1 MGEQLSQSGGFVH
14 PAASSGDLIL
24 DVWAR
29 PNQYGCYQLAGGN
42 ALSPETAASNAPWMD
57 TALTPDERA
66 ALLEAALTED
76 ERHGLLHSYW
86 ATGFLPDAG
95 LPEGAIPG
103 AGYVPPISRLGV
115 PGLYETDASLG
126 VTNPRNARRGDTATA
141 LPSGLAL
148 AATFDADLA
157 FEGGAMIGDEAARKG
172 FNVLLG
178 GGMNLTRDPRCGRN
192 FEYLGED
199 PLLAGVLAGES
210 IRGIQS
216 QGIIATA
223 KHFVLNDQETGRH
236 VVNAVIDEAALRES
250 DLLAFQI
257 AIERGAPGAIMSAYN
272 KINGY
277 YACENDTLLNG
288 VLKGDWAYPGF
299 VMADWGATIS
309 VQAANA
315 GLDQQSGAQLDFRV
329 WFDKPLRASV
339 AAGETPPERISDMAR
354 RILRSM
360 FAAGLFDRALPSGEP
375 VDYAA
380 HGRIA
385 RRAASEGIVLLK
397 NAGGLLPLSEG
408 ITRIV
413 VIGGHSDVGVLCG
426 GGSSQVTTGKGHA
439 AFIHAGGEG
448 AMMAMASEAYHP
460 SPPLAAIK
468 RAAIGTRVSFV
479 NGRYPSEAAMIA
491 READVAIVFANQW
504 TTEGADV
511 PDLTL
516 PNGQDALIT
525 ATAAA
530 NPNTIVVL
538 QTGGPVLMPWLDD
551 VAGVLEAWYPGG
563 EGGEAIA
570 DILFGRASPAGRL
583 PVTFPQSTDQLP
595 RPSLPGLGQRWQGPF
610 GARVDLSKAPGFDI
624 PHAEGSDVGYRWY
637 ARTGQT
643 PLFPFGFGLSY
654 TSFSYANLVVTG
666 GETLRITFEVANT
679 GPCEGIDTPQVYL
692 TSRGGTS
699 MLRLIGWSRL
709 RLKPG
714 ERRTATITADPRLLA
729 DFDTARRGWRVPG
742 GDYTVAVGRS
752 AEDHVLSASAS
763 VSEIRI
769 KP

>member
-1 MGEQLSQSGGFVH
+1 MPSVTSL
-14 PAASSGDLIL
+14 
-24 DVWAR
+24 
-29 PNQYGCYQLAGGN
+29 
-42 ALSPETAASNAPWMD
+42 SNAPWMD

-66 ALLEAALTED
+66 ALLEAELTED
-76 ERHGLLHSYW
+76 ERHGLLHSHW
-86 ATGFLPDAG
+86 ATGFLPGVTLPDDA
-95 LPEGAIPG
+95 LPG
-103 AGYVPPISRLGV
+103 AGYVPPIPRLGI

-126 VTNPRNARRGDTATA
+126 VTNPRNARPGDAATA

-148 AATFDADLA
+148 AATFDPALA
-157 FEGGAMIGDEAARKG
+157 FDGGAMIGDEAARKG

-199 PLLAGVLAGES
+199 PLLAGLLSGEA
-210 IRGIQS
+210 IRGTQS

-272 KINGY
+272 KINGH
-277 YACENDTLLNG
+277 YACENDALLNG

-315 GLDQQSGAQLDFRV
+315 GLDQQSGEELDHKV
-329 WFDKPLRASV
+329 WFDEPLRASV
-339 AAGETPPERISDMAR
+339 AAGETPRARVSDMAR

-360 FAAGLFDRALPSGEP
+360 FAAGLFDRPLPKGEP
-375 VDYAA
+375 IDYAA

-385 RRAASEGIVLLK
+385 YQAAAEGIVLLR
-397 NAGGLLPLSEG
+397 NERGTLPLSG
-408 ITRIV
+408 KARQIV
-413 VIGGHSDVGVLCG
+413 VIGGYSDVGVLCG

-468 RAAIGTRVSFV
+468 RAAPGARVTFV
-479 NGRYPSEAAMIA
+479 NGRYPSEAALMA
-491 READVAIVFANQW
+491 RSADVVIVFANQW

-516 PNGQDALIT
+516 PNGQDALIA

-530 NPNTIVVL
+530 NPNTVVVL
-538 QTGGPVLMPWLDD
+538 QTGGPVLMPWLND
-551 VAGVLEAWYPGG
+551 VAAVVEAWYPGG

-570 DILFGRASPAGRL
+570 SVLFGAICPAGRL
-583 PVTFPQSTDQLP
+583 PVSFPASADQLP
-595 RPSLPGLGQRWQGPF
+595 RPELPGLGQRWRSPGGP
-610 GARVDLSKAPGFDI
+610 RVDLSKAPGFDV

-637 ARTGQT
+637 ARTGQR

-654 TSFSYANLVVTG
+654 TAFHYEALKVTG
-666 GETLRITFEVANT
+666 GDTLTVTFDVINT
-679 GPCEGIDTPQVYL
+679 GGREGIDTPQVYL
-692 TSRGGTS
+692 THRAGVP
-699 MLRLIGWSRL
+699 LRRLIGWSRL

-714 ERRTATITADPRLLA
+714 ERATAEIVANRRLLA
-729 DFDTARRGWRVPG
+729 DFDAAKRGWHVPE
-742 GDYTVAVGRS
+742 GDFGIALARS
-752 AEDHVLSASAS
+752 AEDLVLTASAG
-763 VSEIRI
+763 IRKQWI

>member
-1 MGEQLSQSGGFVH
+1 MQSH
-14 PAASSGDLIL
+14 TSL
-24 DVWAR
+24 
-29 PNQYGCYQLAGGN
+29 
-42 ALSPETAASNAPWMD
+42 SNAPWMD

-66 ALLEAALTED
+66 ALLEAELTED
-76 ERHGLLHSYW
+76 ERHGLLHSHW
-86 ATGFLPDAG
+86 ATGFLPGVTLPDDA
-95 LPEGAIPG
+95 LPG
-103 AGYVPPISRLGV
+103 AGYVPPVPRLGI

-126 VTNPRNARRGDTATA
+126 VTNPRNARPGDTATA

-148 AATFDADLA
+148 ASTWDAGLAFDA
-157 FEGGAMIGDEAARKG
+157 GAMIGDEAARKG

-199 PLLAGVLAGES
+199 PLLAGVLSGES

-216 QGIIATA
+216 QGLIATA

-272 KINGY
+272 KINGQ
-277 YACENDTLLNG
+277 YACENEALLNG

-299 VMADWGATIS
+299 VMADWGATTS

-315 GLDQQSGAQLDFRV
+315 GLDQQSGKELDHKV
-329 WFDKPLRASV
+329 WFDEPLRDSV
-339 AAGETPPERISDMAR
+339 AAGETPRARVSDMAQ

-360 FAAGLFDRALPSGEP
+360 FAAGLFDRPLPKGEP
-375 VDYAA
+375 IDYAA

-385 RRAASEGIVLLK
+385 YQAAAEGIVLLR
-397 NAGGLLPLSEG
+397 NERGTLPLTG
-408 ITRIV
+408 AARQIV
-413 VIGGHSDVGVLCG
+413 VIGGYSDVGVLCG

-468 RAAIGTRVSFV
+468 RAAPGARVTFV
-479 NGRYPSEAAMIA
+479 NGRYPSEAALMA
-491 READVAIVFANQW
+491 RGADIVIVFANQW
-504 TTEGADV
+504 TSEGADV
-511 PDLTL
+511 PDLSL
-516 PNGQDALIT
+516 PNGQDALIA

-530 NPNTIVVL
+530 NPNTVVVL
-538 QTGGPVLMPWLDD
+538 QTGGPVLMPWLND
-551 VAGVLEAWYPGG
+551 VAAVVEAWYPGG

-570 DILFGRASPAGRL
+570 SVLFGAACPAGRL
-583 PVTFPQSTDQLP
+583 PVSFPAAASQLP
-595 RPSLPGLGQRWQGPF
+595 RPELPGLGQRWRSPGGP
-610 GARVDLSKAPGFDI
+610 RVDLSRAPGFDV

-637 ARTGQT
+637 ARTGQR

-654 TSFSYANLVVTG
+654 TSFRYEALKVTG
-666 GETLRITFEVANT
+666 GDTLTLTFDVINT
-679 GPCEGIDTPQVYL
+679 GDREGIDTPQAYL
-692 TSRGGTS
+692 THRAGAPVR
-699 MLRLIGWSRL
+699 RLIGWSRL

-714 ERRTATITADPRLLA
+714 ERAAAEIVADRRLLA
-729 DFDTARRGWRVPG
+729 DFDTAKRGWHVPEG
-742 GDYTVAVGRS
+742 EFGIALARS
-752 AEDHVLSASAS
+752 AEDFALTASAT
-763 VSEIRI
+763 IREQWI